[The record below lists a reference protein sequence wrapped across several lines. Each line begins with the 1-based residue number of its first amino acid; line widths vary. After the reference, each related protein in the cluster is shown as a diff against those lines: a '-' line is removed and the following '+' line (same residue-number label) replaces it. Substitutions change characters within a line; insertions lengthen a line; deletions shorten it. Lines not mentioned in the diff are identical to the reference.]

1 MFRSEVVIERQQVTG
16 ELCCWVFVF
25 EPVRSTVRWQVK
37 TQKFLFVNEDEKGL
51 FLNVDRSA
59 MWPDS
64 FCKILPKILSIM
76 QKTGH

>member
-51 FLNVDRSA
+51 FH
-59 MWPDS
+59 
-64 FCKILPKILSIM
+64 CKILPKILSIM